1 MILENGVVRTMDP
14 SLPVARA
21 LAIAGERIAG
31 GVGPHETV
39 LPSPERVDLGGRSV
53 LPGFTDA
60 HVHFPQ
66 WALAQHQ
73 VRLEGTRSLD
83 EAVARVAEAA
93 ADAPRGRW
101 LRGMGWRNAEWSP
114 PVEPTKEALD
124 AVTGE
129 LPVALVAKDGHS
141 LWLNSAAL
149 AQANGDLAV
158 HGGVVELGG
167 DGEPTGVLREESAWH
182 FRETYIDTTREEWL
196 EATRAAVRIANA
208 RGVTAVHDK
217 DGGLHALEIWQRLR
231 GDDALTLR
239 VWQSLPHDRIEQLAE
254 LGISSGFGDD
264 LVRVGY
270 VKVFMDGTLGSRTAR
285 LLDGSG
291 VQITS
296 GEEFADIVRRAA
308 RAGFPVAVHAI
319 GDLANREALDA
330 FEATE
335 DEWRPRGLRQRIE
348 HAQLLADEDIPRFG
362 RLGIVA
368 SVQFSHAPSDRDV
381 ADRLWAGMTD
391 RAYAWRSL
399 LDGGAVVVNG
409 SDAPIEELD
418 PLLGIR
424 AGVLRSLDDRAGW
437 HPEQAVSVE
446 EALAA
451 STITPAWLA
460 RDEHR
465 RGRLVPGHLAD
476 LVVLDRDPL
485 ACPPEELG
493 QVTVLATMLGGRW
506 VHGGP
511 PFD

>member
-14 SLPVARA
+14 SLPTARA
-21 LAIAGERIAG
+21 LAVAGDRIAG
-31 GVGPHETV
+31 GVGTHETA
-39 LPSPERVDLGGRSV
+39 LPGPGRVDLGGRCV
-53 LPGFTDA
+53 VPGFTDA

-66 WALAQHQ
+66 WALAQRQ
-73 VRLEGTRSLD
+73 VRLEGARSLE
-83 EAVARVAEAA
+83 EAVARI
-93 ADAPRGRW
+93 ADAVARTPRGRW
-101 LRGMGWRNAEWSP
+101 LRGLGWRNAEWSP
-114 PVEPTKEALD
+114 PVEPTKDALD

-129 LPVALVAKDGHS
+129 IPVALVARDGHS

-149 AQANGDLAV
+149 ARANGELSVD
-158 HGGVVELGG
+158 GGVVEIDERGN
-167 DGEPTGVLREESAWH
+167 PTGVLREESAWR
-182 FRETYIDTTREEWL
+182 FRETYIDTTEDEWL
-196 EATRAAVRIANA
+196 EATRAALRIANA

-217 DGGLHALEIWQRLR
+217 DGRLGALGIWQRLR
-231 GDDALTLR
+231 ADDALTLR
-239 VWQSLPHDRIEQLAE
+239 VWQSLPHDSIDRLAE

-270 VKVFMDGTLGSRTAR
+270 IKVFMDGTLGSQTAR

-291 VQITS
+291 VEITS

-319 GDLANREALDA
+319 GDLANREALDG
-330 FEATE
+330 FEAAQ

-348 HAQLLADEDIPRFG
+348 HAQLLAPEDIPRFG
-362 RLGIVA
+362 KLGVAA

-399 LDGGAVVVNG
+399 LEAGAVLVNG

-418 PLLGIR
+418 PLMGIR
-424 AGVLRSLDDRAGW
+424 AGVLRSLDEREGW
-437 HPEQAVSVE
+437 HPEQAVSAQ

-451 STITPAWLA
+451 TTVIPAWLA

-465 RGRLVPGHLAD
+465 RGRLVPGQLAD
-476 LVVLDRDPL
+476 LVVLEGDPL
-485 ACPPEELG
+485 ECPPEQLSE
-493 QVTVLATMLGGRW
+493 VRVAATMLGGRW